1 MPFRSIF
8 NAFVIGSSLIVAA
21 LMVNLTIPVR
31 Q

>member
-8 NAFVIGSSLIVAA
+8 IAFVIGSSLIVAA
-21 LMVNLTIPVR
+21 LMVNFT